1 MYRSV
6 NLFTEGMRNPEPF
19 AQAKCTISTWFMWVR
34 SHYSCPN
41 ENPCLMPLLGG
52 FLLECLFMFIP
63 GLKEFDGKSVYTFF
77 KWTMLIMMIILNY
90 LLLCSKVVSLY
101 LQLHY
106 KEIHF
111 KCMIS
116 RLSLNFFFKSMLM
129 ANMVIST
136 VSSYTQFSLDI
147 HVKQK

>member
-1 MYRSV
+1 
-6 NLFTEGMRNPEPF
+6 
-19 AQAKCTISTWFMWVR
+19 
-34 SHYSCPN
+34 
-41 ENPCLMPLLGG
+41 
-52 FLLECLFMFIP
+52 
-63 GLKEFDGKSVYTFF
+63 
-77 KWTMLIMMIILNY
+77 MLIMMIILNY